1 MVVNNMQVNRAYMN
15 ALNSVS
21 GGDSKASSLI
31 ETGAE
36 QGESFGSMVNDTI
49 NKIASDGQ
57 KADDKVVQQ
66 AVGKVDVVDVVTA
79 VAETEVAIQTLVS
92 VRDRVISAYQ
102 DILRMPI

>member
-1 MVVNNMQVNRAYMN
+1 MAINSVQANQAYMK
-15 ALNSVS
+15 ALSS
-21 GGDSKASSLI
+21 ISDKQSQASSVLGMGDESTSNFGAMLG
-31 ETGAE
+31 ET
-36 QGESFGSMVNDTI
+36 V
-49 NKIASDGQ
+49 NKIVESGQ
-57 KADDKVVQQ
+57 KADERIVSQ